1 MVLLLLLLPFTLIF
15 TYHYIFP
22 TCMHLISKPTSSLP
36 GPPRLPIIGNLHQ
49 FNSTEFHVFLWKLS
63 KKYGSLMR
71 IKFGYR
77 EAVVIS
83 SATMAK
89 EALKTHD
96 LAFSSRPSFIGQQ
109 RLSYNGLDIAFS
121 PYNDY
126 WREMKK
132 ISVLHLFSLKRVKQ
146 FQPIREDEVSQM
158 INRISKLAFSY
169 QQVNLSEIAMSL
181 TSNITCRSAFG
192 LSYDEEGQEKRRFH
206 KLSNEAQA
214 MLAGGSLV
222 ADFFPLFGW
231 IIDKLTGKVARLERV
246 FKGLDSFYQEL
257 IDKHLQP
264 NSPKS
269 MDGDIIDIL
278 LGLMEENS
286 SLVNLTCDH
295 IKAVLMNVFVG
306 GTETSAVVII
316 WAMTSL
322 MKDPRVMNK
331 VQQEIREFGRE
342 KGKVDED
349 DIKQLPYFK
358 AVIKETLRLYT
369 PVPLLVS
376 REIISKCTID
386 EYEIKPKTIV
396 IINAWAIAR
405 DPEYWKDP
413 EEFYPERFL
422 DCNIDYKGQNF
433 EFIPFVAGRRMCP
446 GMALGLVVAE
456 FALANLLYA
465 FDWELPFWMK
475 KEDIDTESLPGLAM
489 HKKNHLCLFAKSA
502 QV

>member
-1 MVLLLLLLPFTLIF
+1 MVLLLVLLFLLPFTLIF
-15 TYHYIFP
+15 IYYYNFP
-22 TCMHLISKPTSSLP
+22 ATSQPP
-36 GPPRLPIIGNLHQ
+36 GPPGLPIIGNLHQ
-49 FNSTEFHVFLWKLS
+49 FQSAELHVFLWKLS

-71 IKFGYR
+71 MKLGYR

-89 EALKTHD
+89 EALKTQD

-109 RLSYNGLDIAFS
+109 RLSYSGLDIACS

-132 ISVLHLFSLKRVKQ
+132 ISVLHLFSLRRVKQ

-158 INRISKLAFSY
+158 INRISKLAISY
-169 QQVNLSEIAMSL
+169 QQVNLSEIMMSL
-181 TSNITCRSAFG
+181 TSNIICRSAFG
-192 LSYDEEGQEKRRFH
+192 LRYDEEGQEKRRFH
-206 KLSNEAQA
+206 KLLNEAQA
-214 MLAGGSLV
+214 MLVGGSLL

-231 IIDKLTGKVARLERV
+231 IDKLTGKLARLERA

-257 IDKHLQP
+257 IDKHLHPNRP
-264 NSPKS
+264 NS
-269 MDGDIIDIL
+269 MNGDIIDIL

-286 SLVNLTCDH
+286 SLVNLTWDH

-306 GTETSAVVII
+306 GTDTSAVVII
-316 WAMTSL
+316 WAMTAL

-331 VQQEIREFGRE
+331 VQKEIRELIGE
-342 KGKVDED
+342 KAGKVYED
-349 DIKQLPYFK
+349 DIKQLPYFR

-369 PVPLLVS
+369 PIPLLVT

-386 EYEIKPKTIV
+386 EYEIKPKMIV
-396 IINAWAIAR
+396 VINAWAIAR
-405 DPEYWKDP
+405 DPEYWKAP

-433 EFIPFVAGRRMCP
+433 ELIPFGAGRRMCP

-456 FALANLLYA
+456 LALANLLYA
-465 FDWELPFWMK
+465 FDWELPSWMK

>member
-1 MVLLLLLLPFTLIF
+1 MVLLLLLFLLPFTLIF
-15 TYHYIFP
+15 IYHYIFP
-22 TCMHLISKPTSSLP
+22 TSPS

-49 FNSTEFHVFLWKLS
+49 FDSTEFHVFLWKLS

-71 IKFGYR
+71 IKLGYR
-77 EAVVIS
+77 EAIVIS

-89 EALKTHD
+89 EVLKTHD

-126 WREMKK
+126 WREVKK
-132 ISVLHLFSLKRVKQ
+132 ICVLHLFSLRRVKQ

-158 INRISKLAFSY
+158 INRISKRAFSY

-181 TSNITCRSAFG
+181 TSNIICRSAFG
-192 LSYDEEGQEKRRFH
+192 LRYDEEGQEKRRFH
-206 KLSNEAQA
+206 KLLNEAQA
-214 MLAGGSLV
+214 MFVEGSLV
-222 ADFFPLFGW
+222 ADFFPSFGW
-231 IIDKLTGKVARLERV
+231 MIDKFTGKVARLERV

-264 NSPKS
+264 NRPKS

-295 IKAVLMNVFVG
+295 IKAVLMNVFAG
-306 GTETSAVVII
+306 GTDTSTVVII
-316 WAMTSL
+316 WTMTAL

-331 VQQEIREFGRE
+331 VQKEMREFIGE

-349 DIKQLPYFK
+349 DIKQLPYFR
-358 AVIKETLRLYT
+358 AVIKETMRLY
-369 PVPLLVS
+369 PPLPLLVK
-376 REIISKCTID
+376 RETMSKCTID

-405 DPEYWKDP
+405 DPKYWKDP

-433 EFIPFVAGRRMCP
+433 ELIPFGAGRRMCP
-446 GMALGLVVAE
+446 AMALGLVVAE
-456 FALANLLYA
+456 LALANLLYA
-465 FDWELPFWMK
+465 FDWELPSWMK

-502 QV
+502 HV